1 MCSSDLRR
9 RDGAEFP
16 AEASI
21 SKLTIDG
28 KTIFTVILRDI
39 TERRRVE
46 KQTQLNLDRIRALRE
61 IDRAITSTLDL
72 DAVLNVL
79 LQKIDL
85 VLLYSATT
93 VRLFDKQSG
102 LLEPVACR
110 NLDEKEWKAEQWR
123 GGRGIPNVVFETRAP
138 VRITNVQR
146 DPRTKDVEFFSKHSL
161 LSYLGVPLTV
171 QDEVLG
177 VLSFYTKEEHD
188 FSSEEMEFLATIA
201 GQAAVAIHNSQLYAE
216 MAKIAGE
223 LAGTNRRLERS
234 LAELSSLYTAL
245 TPLAPTESVHQMM
258 DGIIERLVQVT
269 GADAALIRLWDETAG
284 SFICASQRGFPDS
297 YLEIAFR
304 IPLGPPGSA
313 LAHVFETGEP
323 IISSDIAADSR
334 LKGKA
339 QLREGLRSCAF
350 LPLKVRGEVRGI
362 VHLSSR
368 QVGYFSEEQRDH
380 LMAIA
385 RQMGITM
392 ENRELFDELRASRD
406 KLERANKVKD
416 EFLSVMSHEL
426 RTPLNVVMG
435 YSGMIKD
442 GLLGEINPE
451 QQKALDKVISRT
463 RDQLAMISSILQ
475 AVQVE
480 AAGVKVQ
487 RHEVALKDFLK
498 DLESGY
504 AIPLGKE
511 LSLLW
516 DYPADLPALETDGEK
531 LKHVLQNLV
540 NNAIKFTDRGT
551 VTISA
556 RYLDG
561 AGAREAR
568 DHNPASNSRNGF
580 VQFKVTDTGVGIP
593 QDNFSLI
600 FERFHRVDSSE
611 TRRHGGVGIGLYIVQ
626 KFTEMLSGSVEVE
639 SEVGKGSTFTVTIP
653 CQS

>member
-1 MCSSDLRR
+1 M
-9 RDGAEFP
+9 G
-16 AEASI
+16 
-21 SKLTIDG
+21 
-28 KTIFTVILRDI
+28 
-39 TERRRVE
+39 
-46 KQTQLNLDRIRALRE
+46 
-61 IDRAITSTLDL
+61 
-72 DAVLNVL
+72 
-79 LQKIDL
+79 
-85 VLLYSATT
+85 
-93 VRLFDKQSG
+93 
-102 LLEPVACR
+102 
-110 NLDEKEWKAEQWR
+110 
-123 GGRGIPNVVFETRAP
+123 
-138 VRITNVQR
+138 
-146 DPRTKDVEFFSKHSL
+146 
-161 LSYLGVPLTV
+161 
-171 QDEVLG
+171 
-177 VLSFYTKEEHD
+177 
-188 FSSEEMEFLATIA
+188 
-201 GQAAVAIHNSQLYAE
+201 
-216 MAKIAGE
+216 
-223 LAGTNRRLERS
+223 
-234 LAELSSLYTAL
+234 
-245 TPLAPTESVHQMM
+245 PT
-258 DGIIERLVQVT
+258 
-269 GADAALIRLWDETAG
+269 
-284 SFICASQRGFPDS
+284 
-297 YLEIAFR
+297 
-304 IPLGPPGSA
+304 GSA